1 MAMNVERVLV
11 ASDFSPAGDRAVQA
25 AADWAR
31 REKAALRIVH
41 VAPSARR
48 LAGLW
53 RTSTRDMHAVQRQA
67 ADALRRVV
75 ETVDPARQLDV
86 STGLVKGPAA
96 RQVARAAVDYRAD
109 LLVIGARG
117 EHETTTGQPGLGGTA
132 TKLVGMTEVPLLLAR
147 HAPTAPPNVLAAVD
161 LTGVSS
167 AVLQWASCC
176 AVGGKL
182 HVFHAYEV
190 PFASRLEAYGV
201 AAGTLDV
208 YTAEET
214 EKHDGQLTSLIASTC
229 PGREVHRITERG
241 DAASRLLE
249 HVQRLAPTMLVL
261 GKHSSRPGRPLS
273 TAYGSVCR
281 HAAFFSP
288 TDVLI
293 VPATATASASGRKVG
308 S

>member
-1 MAMNVERVLV
+1 MSNG
-11 ASDFSPAGDRAVQA
+11 S
-25 AADWAR
+25 W
-31 REKAALRIVH
+31 LR
-41 VAPSARR
+41 
-48 LAGLW
+48 
-53 RTSTRDMHAVQRQA
+53 RTSRSLVTARSRRPRTGRGVRRRRSASCTSPRRRDGW
-67 ADALRRVV
+67 
-75 ETVDPARQLDV
+75 PACGER
-86 STGLVKGPAA
+86 
-96 RQVARAAVDYRAD
+96 
-109 LLVIGARG
+109 ARG

-167 AVLQWASCC
+167 AVLRWASCC

-208 YTAEET
+208 YTAEEN
-214 EKHDGQLTSLIASTC
+214 ERRDGQLTSLIASTC
-229 PGREVHRITERG
+229 PGRDLHRIIERG
-241 DAASRLLE
+241 DAASRLLA
-249 HVQRLAPTMLVL
+249 HVQRLGPTVLVL
-261 GKHSSRPGRPLS
+261 GKHSSRPGRPVS
-273 TAYGSVCR
+273 ATYGSVCR

-293 VPATATASASGRKVG
+293 VPAIATASASGRKVG

>member
-1 MAMNVERVLV
+1 MMKVERVLV
-11 ASDFSPAGDRAVQA
+11 ATDFSAAGQRAVQTA
-25 AADWAR
+25 AEWAR
-31 REKAALRIVH
+31 REDAALRIVH
-41 VAPSARR
+41 AAPTARR

-53 RTSTRDMHAVQRQA
+53 RTSMRDVHAVHRQA
-67 ADALRRVV
+67 ADALRRVAQA
-75 ETVDPARQLDV
+75 TDPARRLDV
-86 STGLVKGPAA
+86 STGLVTGPAA

-132 TKLVGMTEVPLLLAR
+132 IKLVGATAVPLLLAR
-147 HAPTAPPNVLAAVD
+147 HAPAAPPKVLAAVD
-161 LTGVSS
+161 LTDVSS
-167 AVLQWASCC
+167 AVLQWASRC
-176 AVGGKL
+176 AVGGQL

-208 YTAEET
+208 YTADEN
-214 EKHDGQLTSLIASTC
+214 EKHDWQLTSLIASTC

-241 DAASRLLE
+241 DAASRILV
-249 HVQRLAPTMLVL
+249 HVRRLAPTVLVL
-261 GKHSSRPGRPLS
+261 GKHSSRPGRPVS

-293 VPATATASASGRKVG
+293 VPVNAGASTSAS
-308 S
+308 

>member
-1 MAMNVERVLV
+1 MMKVERVLV
-11 ASDFSPAGDRAVQA
+11 ATDFSAAGQRAVQTA
-25 AADWAR
+25 AEWAR
-31 REKAALRIVH
+31 REDAALRIVH
-41 VAPSARR
+41 AAPTARR

-53 RTSTRDMHAVQRQA
+53 RTSMRDVHAVHRQA
-67 ADALRRVV
+67 ADALRRVAQA
-75 ETVDPARQLDV
+75 TDPARRLDV
-86 STGLVKGPAA
+86 STGLVTGPAA

-132 TKLVGMTEVPLLLAR
+132 IKLVGATAVPLLLAR
-147 HAPTAPPNVLAAVD
+147 HAPAAPPKVLAAVD
-161 LTGVSS
+161 LTDVSS
-167 AVLQWASCC
+167 AVLQWASRC
-176 AVGGKL
+176 AVGGQL

-208 YTAEET
+208 YTADEN
-214 EKHDGQLTSLIASTC
+214 EKHDWQLTSLIAATC

-241 DAASRLLE
+241 DAASRILV
-249 HVQRLAPTMLVL
+249 HVRRLAPTVLVL
-261 GKHSSRPGRPLS
+261 GKHSSRPGRPVS

-293 VPATATASASGRKVG
+293 VPVNAGASTSAS
-308 S
+308 

>member
-1 MAMNVERVLV
+1 MNKVERVLV
-11 ASDFSPAGDRAVQA
+11 ATDFSAAGQRAVQA

-31 REKAALRIVH
+31 REAAALRIVH
-41 VAPSARR
+41 VAPPARR

-53 RTSTRDMHAVQRQA
+53 QLSMRDMHAVHRQA
-67 ADALRRVV
+67 ADALRRAV
-75 ETVDPARQLDV
+75 EAIDPARQLDV
-86 STGLVKGPAA
+86 STGLVTGPAA

-132 TKLVGMTEVPLLLAR
+132 TKLVGMTQVPLLLAR
-147 HAPTAPPNVLAAVD
+147 HPTAAPPNVLAAID
-161 LTGVSS
+161 LTAVSS
-167 AVLQWASCC
+167 AVLQWASRC
-176 AVGGKL
+176 AVGGEL
-182 HVFHAYEV
+182 SVFHAYEV

-208 YTAEET
+208 YTADEND
-214 EKHDGQLTSLIASTC
+214 KHDCQLTSLIASTC
-229 PGREVHRITERG
+229 PGRDVHRIVERG
-241 DAASRLLE
+241 DAASRLLA
-249 HVQRLAPTMLVL
+249 HVQRLGPTVLVL
-261 GKHSSRPGRPLS
+261 GKHSSRPGRPVS
-273 TAYGSVCR
+273 TTYGSVCR

-293 VPATATASASGRKVG
+293 VPAVATAIASGRQVG

>member
-1 MAMNVERVLV
+1 MMKVERVLV
-11 ASDFSPAGDRAVQA
+11 ATDFSAAGQRAVQTA
-25 AADWAR
+25 AEWAR
-31 REKAALRIVH
+31 REDAALRIVH
-41 VAPSARR
+41 AAPTARR

-53 RTSTRDMHAVQRQA
+53 RTSMRDVHAVHRQA
-67 ADALRRVV
+67 ADALRQVV
-75 ETVDPARQLDV
+75 EAIDPARRLDV
-86 STGLVKGPAA
+86 STGLVTGPAA

-132 TKLVGMTEVPLLLAR
+132 IKLVGATAVPLLLAR
-147 HAPTAPPNVLAAVD
+147 HAPAAPPKVLAAVD
-161 LTGVSS
+161 LTDVSS
-167 AVLQWASCC
+167 AVLQWASRC
-176 AVGGKL
+176 AVGGQL

-208 YTAEET
+208 YTADEN
-214 EKHDGQLTSLIASTC
+214 EKHDWQLTSLIASTC

-241 DAASRLLE
+241 DAASRLLV
-249 HVQRLAPTMLVL
+249 HVQRLAPTVLVL
-261 GKHSSRPGRPLS
+261 GKHSSRPGRPVS

-293 VPATATASASGRKVG
+293 VPVNAGASTSAS
-308 S
+308 

>member
-1 MAMNVERVLV
+1 MMKVERVLV
-11 ASDFSPAGDRAVQA
+11 ATDFSAAGQRAVQTA
-25 AADWAR
+25 AEWAR
-31 REKAALRIVH
+31 REDAALRIVH
-41 VAPSARR
+41 AAPTARR

-53 RTSTRDMHAVQRQA
+53 RTSMRDVHAVHRQA

-75 ETVDPARQLDV
+75 EAIDPARRLDV
-86 STGLVKGPAA
+86 STGLVTGPAA

-132 TKLVGMTEVPLLLAR
+132 IKLVGATAVPLLLAR
-147 HAPTAPPNVLAAVD
+147 HAPAAPPKVLAAVD
-161 LTGVSS
+161 LTDVSS
-167 AVLQWASCC
+167 AVLQWASRC
-176 AVGGKL
+176 AVGGQL

-208 YTAEET
+208 YTADEN
-214 EKHDGQLTSLIASTC
+214 EKHDWQLTSLIASTC

-241 DAASRLLE
+241 DAASRLLV
-249 HVQRLAPTMLVL
+249 HVQRLAPTVLVL
-261 GKHSSRPGRPLS
+261 GKHSSRPGRPVS
-273 TAYGSVCR
+273 TAHGSVCR

-293 VPATATASASGRKVG
+293 VPVNAGASTAAS
-308 S
+308 